1 MRHMKIG
8 YARVSTHDQN
18 LELQND
24 ELEKVGCEKI
34 FEEKISGKTKERPAL
49 KRMMEILREGDSVIV
64 WKLDRLGRSLK
75 DLIDLVADIQGKG
88 ADFIS
93 IKDSINTQTAT
104 GKFTFNIFASLAEFE
119 REIIRERTMAGLTAA
134 KARGRM
140 GGRPKGLTKKGMDK
154 AHSALLLYNSK
165 KKTVGEIAQE
175 LGLSRATCYRYIDA
189 AKELEE
195 RKVAK

>member
-1 MRHMKIG
+1 MKIG
-8 YARVSTHDQN
+8 YARVSTQDQN

-24 ELEKVGCEKI
+24 ELEKAGCEKI

-49 KRMMEILREGDSVIV
+49 KLMMESVREGDSVIV

-75 DLIDLVADIQGKG
+75 DLIDLVAEIQSKG

-104 GKFTFNIFASLAEFE
+104 GRFTFNIFASLAEFE

-140 GGRPKGLTKKGMDK
+140 GGRPKGLTKKAMDK

-165 KKTVGEIAQE
+165 KKTVGEIAHA
-175 LGLSRATCYRYIDA
+175 LGLSRATCYRYIEA
-189 AKELEE
+189 AKELEVG
-195 RKVAK
+195 KVAK